1 MEVLSNPEVSDI
13 ITWLPHGKG
22 FIILQKRRF
31 SMDVMPLYFKHS
43 KFTSFTRKL
52 NRWGF
57 TRVSRGPEMGAY
69 YHKVR
74 DEDGLCKLH
83 LSILCLIT
91 MLYPLNVQFFQR
103 GNYIL
108 CMQMR
113 CQSTN
118 KSSSSPTSVSY
129 KKGGTSKKTK
139 NKEEEVDGGSK
150 SSPITTKIAPCKKKK
165 KKPTAAGAVKL
176 SSPKASITM
185 VPTLELMDDDDE
197 EMVNEEKDSTKAGGS
212 DSPIMSPRIRMLLP
226 PSGTST
232 FRQGASGTLA
242 RFGSQDQQHQG
253 RHELQMQKEQTGNS
267 GFDRAFSRQQ
277 AFRTNNHQQVG
288 HRSSQQQGREM
299 NMYASTTMQSQRQNE
314 PSPMSMSMSQMNQ
327 QRQLQLLASLRQS
340 KASQQQQR
348 LQSSTMRQQELSG
361 QLSTHVSVEQR
372 LHTDEARNH
381 PQVIAKALKSR
392 NDHAYLTAL
401 TTNEHTKADMAHQR
415 GQLQHTEKNSI
426 RSPPPG
432 RSRVHAAMQ
441 SQLQRHQEYSQATRP
456 THNFSS
462 QSPPTETSRVGGYSI
477 STPRQGTPSMLD
489 YTTLLS
495 QMKQLEKSDQSS
507 QGVVSS
513 TTTASG
519 GGMKVSS
526 LISQLSQNEV
536 AQLRLMHD
544 SLRQQQSA
552 SGVSGAHNTDE
563 HGKRKYPR
571 SVRRASAA

>member
-1 MEVLSNPEVSDI
+1 
-13 ITWLPHGKG
+13 
-22 FIILQKRRF
+22 
-31 SMDVMPLYFKHS
+31 
-43 KFTSFTRKL
+43 
-52 NRWGF
+52 
-57 TRVSRGPEMGAY
+57 
-69 YHKVR
+69 
-74 DEDGLCKLH
+74 
-83 LSILCLIT
+83 

-108 CMQMR
+108 CMQMH

-150 SSPITTKIAPCKKKK
+150 SSPITTK
-165 KKPTAAGAVKL
+165 
-176 SSPKASITM
+176 
-185 VPTLELMDDDDE
+185 
-197 EMVNEEKDSTKAGGS
+197 
-212 DSPIMSPRIRMLLP
+212 
-226 PSGTST
+226 
-232 FRQGASGTLA
+232 
-242 RFGSQDQQHQG
+242 
-253 RHELQMQKEQTGNS
+253 
-267 GFDRAFSRQQ
+267 
-277 AFRTNNHQQVG
+277 
-288 HRSSQQQGREM
+288 
-299 NMYASTTMQSQRQNE
+299 
-314 PSPMSMSMSQMNQ
+314 
-327 QRQLQLLASLRQS
+327 
-340 KASQQQQR
+340 
-348 LQSSTMRQQELSG
+348 
-361 QLSTHVSVEQR
+361 R
-372 LHTDEARNH
+372 LHTDESRNH

-392 NDHAYLTAL
+392 NDHVYLTAL

-415 GQLQHTEKNSI
+415 GQLQRTEKNSI